1 MGIFSATAFVRKE
14 GREMMMALIS
24 RFQRCVNPHACRLS
38 LGLVVVLGF
47 AQVVAA
53 AEELPREAALP
64 LTLANKAAAAAQE
77 KCKQDGYRV
86 SVAVVDRAGVLK
98 VLMRGDG
105 AGPHTTNSSSKKA
118 YTAASLRRPTS
129 EMAELVAKTPALQG
143 LRDIDDKILILGGGL
158 PIEIGGEVVGAIG
171 VGGAPGAH
179 LDDACA
185 QAGLDSI
192 GAAPKVPPPAGK

>member
-1 MGIFSATAFVRKE
+1 MEAIILRGGFSFRNDVLWTHAFVVSL
-14 GREMMMALIS
+14 ALV
-24 RFQRCVNPHACRLS
+24 QA
-38 LGLVVVLGF
+38 LGF

-86 SVAVVDRAGVLK
+86 TVAVVDRAGVLK

-143 LRDIDDKILILGGGL
+143 LRDIDDKVLILGGGL

-171 VGGAPGAH
+171 VGGAPGGH

-192 GAAPKVPPPAGK
+192 GAVPKVPPPAGK

>member
-1 MGIFSATAFVRKE
+1 MAFIDRFHRFVQPYACVI
-14 GREMMMALIS
+14 ALAM
-24 RFQRCVNPHACRLS
+24 VP
-38 LGLVVVLGF
+38 VLGF
-47 AQVVAA
+47 AHVVAA

-64 LTLANKAAAAAQE
+64 LTLANRAAAAAQE

-143 LRDIDDKILILGGGL
+143 LRDMDDKVLILGGGL

-171 VGGAPGAH
+171 VGGAPGGH

-192 GAAPKVPPPAGK
+192 GAAPKVPAGK

>member
-1 MGIFSATAFVRKE
+1 MAFIDRFHRIVQPYACVIALA
-14 GREMMMALIS
+14 MAL
-24 RFQRCVNPHACRLS
+24 
-38 LGLVVVLGF
+38 VLGF
-47 AQVVAA
+47 ARVVAA
-53 AEELPREAALP
+53 AEELPREATLP
-64 LTLANKAAAAAQE
+64 LALANKAAAAAQE

-143 LRDIDDKILILGGGL
+143 LRDVDDKVLILGGGL
-158 PIEIGGEVVGAIG
+158 PIEIGGEVIGAIG
-171 VGGAPGAH
+171 VGGAPGGH

-192 GAAPKVPPPAGK
+192 GAAPKVAPPAGK

>member
-1 MGIFSATAFVRKE
+1 MTS
-14 GREMMMALIS
+14 IS
-24 RFQRCVNPHACRLS
+24 RFRRCVHPHAFVVS
-38 LGLVVVLGF
+38 LALVQALGF

-53 AEELPREAALP
+53 AEELPREATLP
-64 LTLANKAAAAAQE
+64 LALANKAAAAAQE

-143 LRDIDDKILILGGGL
+143 LRDIDDKVLILGGGL

-171 VGGAPGAH
+171 VGGAPGGH

-192 GAAPKVPPPAGK
+192 GAVPKVPPPASK

>member
-1 MGIFSATAFVRKE
+1 MEATMLRGGFSFRNDVLWPHAFV
-14 GREMMMALIS
+14 
-24 RFQRCVNPHACRLS
+24 NS
-38 LGLVVVLGF
+38 LVLVQALGF

-64 LTLANKAAAAAQE
+64 LALANKAAAAAQE

-86 SVAVVDRAGVLK
+86 TVAVVDRAGVLK

-143 LRDIDDKILILGGGL
+143 LRDIDDKVLILGGGL

-171 VGGAPGAH
+171 VGGAPGGH

-192 GAAPKVPPPAGK
+192 GAVPKVAPPAGK

>member
-1 MGIFSATAFVRKE
+1 MIFINRLPRCVQPHRFVISLA
-14 GREMMMALIS
+14 MALG
-24 RFQRCVNPHACRLS
+24 
-38 LGLVVVLGF
+38 LGYAPVVI
-47 AQVVAA
+47 A
-53 AEELPREAALP
+53 AEELPREATLP
-64 LTLANKAAAAAQE
+64 LALAIKAAVAAQE

-86 SVAVVDRAGVLK
+86 SAAVVDRAGVLR
-98 VLMRGDG
+98 VLLRGDG
-105 AGPHTTNSSSKKA
+105 AGPHTINSSSKKA

-143 LRDIDDKILILGGGL
+143 LRDIDDKVLILGGGL

-171 VGGAPGAH
+171 VGGAPGSH

-192 GAAPKVPPPAGK
+192 GAVPKVAQPAGK